1 MAEEP
6 TTTFDGSY
14 GEGDNRED
22 ALPCCLVEALK
33 QIPATEK
40 RVPSMTCNQ
49 A

>member
-22 ALPCCLVEALK
+22 ALPCCLK